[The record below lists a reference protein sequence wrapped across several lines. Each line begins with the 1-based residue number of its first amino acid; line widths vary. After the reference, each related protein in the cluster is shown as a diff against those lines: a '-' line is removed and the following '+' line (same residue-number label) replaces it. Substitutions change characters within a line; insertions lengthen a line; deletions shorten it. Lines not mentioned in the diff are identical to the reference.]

1 MKRVVNLYRVSVLG
15 KIEKDDIPMQKQAC
29 HEFAERQGWVV
40 VGEFF
45 ENGISGFKVS
55 AKDRD
60 AIQDIQKMAV
70 KKEFDVLL
78 VFMFDR
84 IGRIDSET
92 PFVVEWFIH
101 NGIEVWSVNEGQQ
114 RLDNHT
120 DKLLN
125 YIRYWQASG
134 ESIKTSVRTKTRLSQ
149 LAQEGRYYGG
159 NVPFGYRLVKKG
171 RMNKKGQE
179 IHDIEVDPYEA
190 EFVKLIYAKYVH
202 EGLGLLRLSAFL
214 NESGIRNRRGKPI
227 THAAVRVI
235 LQNTIYIGIMTC
247 GEVASDV
254 IPELRIIQDDLFQ
267 QAQKLRKARVDA
279 TKTRTLP
286 LQTKGNALLSGNIFC
301 ACCGGRLNL
310 SDYRQSYTRKTDGV
324 LVENKHT
331 RYVCYNRT
339 RRLRDCDNQV
349 AYSMNRID
357 NMVTEL
363 LVSLFQN
370 IKDAAE
376 SELIEKSYLS
386 ELQSCKTKLK
396 GVKAEL
402 HKHTESLKAL
412 QAEVVDAIQGT
423 SKFDPSLLNELI
435 QQTKVKI
442 DTATDEVA
450 HYEADLEN
458 GQQQLE
464 TITADYNK
472 LISWSGIFQDSNTE
486 TKKMI
491 TAYLIESVK
500 VKRGYELDIQFN
512 VAFEQF
518 FNAD

>member
-1 MKRVVNLYRVSVLG
+1 MKRVVNLYRVSSLG
-15 KIEKDDIPMQKQAC
+15 QVEKDDIPMQKQAC
-29 HEFAERQGWVV
+29 REFAERQGWVV
-40 VGEFF
+40 VGEFS
-45 ENGISGFKVS
+45 EKGISGYKVS

-60 AIQDIQKMAV
+60 AIQDIQKLAV

-101 NGIEVWSVNEGQQ
+101 NGIEVWSVNEGEQ

-171 RMNKKGQE
+171 RTNKKGQE

-190 EFVKLIYAKYVH
+190 EFVKLIYTKYVH
-202 EGLGLLRLSAFL
+202 EGLGLLRLSEFL
-214 NESGIRNRRGKPI
+214 NQEGIRNRRGKLI

-247 GEVASDV
+247 GEVSSDV
-254 IPELRIIQDDLFQ
+254 IPELRIVEDDLFQ
-267 QAQKLRKARVDA
+267 QAQKLRKERADA
-279 TKTRTLP
+279 AKARTLP
-286 LQTKGNALLSGNIFC
+286 LQTKGQALLAGNVFC

-310 SDYRQSYTRKTDGV
+310 SVYRQSYTRKSDGV
-324 LVENKHT
+324 LVESKLT

-349 AYSMNRID
+349 AYSMIKVD
-357 NMVTEL
+357 GMIAEL
-363 LVSLFQN
+363 LAGLFRN
-370 IKDAAE
+370 IKDATE

-396 GVKAEL
+396 GTKTEL
-402 HKHTESLKAL
+402 HKHTKNLKTL
-412 QAEVVDAIQGT
+412 QGEVVAAIQGT
-423 SKFDPSLLNELI
+423 SKFDPSLLNDLI
-435 QQTKVKI
+435 QQTKVKV
-442 DTATDEVA
+442 DMMTGEVA
-450 HYEADLEN
+450 RYTAELEN

-464 TITADYNK
+464 TITADYQK
-472 LISWSGIFQDSNTE
+472 LISWSEIFQDSNIE

-491 TAYLIESVK
+491 TAYLIKSVK
-500 VKRGYELDIQFN
+500 VHRGYELDIQFN
-512 VAFEQF
+512 LAFEQF
-518 FNAD
+518 FNAG